1 MTETSESSA
10 QRKFCSR
17 RRIGRVS
24 GPEVVL
30 LGGSRGAAS
39 GHERVYVAQRDFFAA
54 ARSHHRTTWVCL
66 WVGILWRT
74 WNTRTLPAEAAWK
87 VPLTIQN

>member
-10 QRKFCSR
+10 QRRFCSR

-39 GHERVYVAQRDFFAA
+39 GHERVYVAQIDFFAA
-54 ARSHHRTTWVCL
+54 ARSHHRTTWMCL
-66 WVGILWRT
+66 CWYP
-74 WNTRTLPAEAAWK
+74 PAYIEYRHAACRGS
-87 VPLTIQN
+87 LEGTTEL